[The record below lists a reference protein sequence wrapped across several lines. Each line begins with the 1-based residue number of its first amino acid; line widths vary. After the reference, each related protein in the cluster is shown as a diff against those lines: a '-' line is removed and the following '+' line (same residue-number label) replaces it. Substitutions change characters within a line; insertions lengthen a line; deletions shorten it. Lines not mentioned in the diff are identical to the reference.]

1 MTKKQKIKDKTQY
14 FIEKNKL
21 LFYMMRWQMSTPI
34 LAVVPYIMK
43 ESWRYLS
50 PFVENIDI
58 TNANVVINAIVA
70 NLIGSLIFFWV
81 DMKIFNK

>member
-1 MTKKQKIKDKTQY
+1 
-14 FIEKNKL
+14 
-21 LFYMMRWQMSTPI
+21 MMRWQMSTPI

-58 TNANVVINAIVA
+58 TNEWVIAIVA